1 MCGGGWGS
9 TLIQE
14 KEREEGGCGMVVGGG
29 VTRKWNITN
38 GMINL
43 KKNSNA
49 PKREKK
55 YVNGTIS
62 LLQSLD

>member
-1 MCGGGWGS
+1 
-9 TLIQE
+9 
-14 KEREEGGCGMVVGGG
+14 MVVGGG